1 MSRQLAT
8 FARKM
13 GDYERLIMAIA
24 TNDVPRIN
32 ALLSTAIR
40 NGASV
45 NTIIAQIVEAVQ
57 GLRSTKGFTKFELD
71 LSILIYRIG
80 GNSLLYSL
88 NHALGLPSLRTIN
101 NSANFVKITPTFGP
115 VTIEVIR
122 ENIKKV
128 ILEPRA
134 LAGKMRKQGG
144 VVFMMDEV
152 AIEEHLDYFPKENK
166 VGGLCQK
173 HSATTPLT
181 LQTYKSALTIVD
193 KLRAEEV
200 HFGKEMALVAVR
212 FAHEKDI
219 YPILVYPTCK
229 GETVEDMQRIYTL
242 LMQAWEELG
251 EPVFGDIRN
260 FATDGDQL
268 RRQVGYKMF
277 CTEELPRDHP
287 LFPILSNLP
296 GLNLFTGPKLI
307 LQTFDWRHII
317 KRKSTFIPGRNHWI
331 HELQETLRSCDNRL
345 ACVLMQ
351 AAS

>member
-1 MSRQLAT
+1 
-8 FARKM
+8 
-13 GDYERLIMAIA
+13 
-24 TNDVPRIN
+24 
-32 ALLSTAIR
+32 
-40 NGASV
+40 
-45 NTIIAQIVEAVQ
+45 
-57 GLRSTKGFTKFELD
+57 
-71 LSILIYRIG
+71 
-80 GNSLLYSL
+80 
-88 NHALGLPSLRTIN
+88 
-101 NSANFVKITPTFGP
+101 
-115 VTIEVIR
+115 
-122 ENIKKV
+122 
-128 ILEPRA
+128 
-134 LAGKMRKQGG
+134 
-144 VVFMMDEV
+144 
-152 AIEEHLDYFPKENK
+152 
-166 VGGLCQK
+166 
-173 HSATTPLT
+173 
-181 LQTYKSALTIVD
+181 VD

-219 YPILVYPTCK
+219 YLILVYPTCK